1 MTQELLRLHDAKVK
15 MDGRVILDV
24 DDFVI
29 NQGERIVVLGPNGS
43 GKSTLV
49 KLLTKEIEPV
59 WRETP
64 PVLFMGQPD
73 PSEETLIETVGLVS
87 TDVQERMMVHRTVFD
102 IVLGGFFGSV
112 GVPFHIGASDEQVEQ
127 ARKAIREI
135 GIPSLSERDMLTLS
149 TGRARRALIARALI
163 NEPQLIILDEPET
176 GLDFHNQILVL
187 DMVKRLSGE
196 EGISAIMNTH
206 YPTNAMSVSDEA
218 FMMNHKGRFFYGPT
232 REVLTEENIS
242 QSFDVRVLVSD
253 LVDNGRHVRSIVPV
267 ALTAN

>member
-29 NQGERIVVLGPNGS
+29 NQGEHIVVLGPNGS

-149 TGRARRALIARALI
+149 TGQARRALIARALI
-163 NEPQLIILDEPET
+163 NGPALLIFDEPT
-176 GLDFHNQILVL
+176 SGLDPEGAWNMRQSLSALAKAGHTILV
-187 DMVKRLSGE
+187 
-196 EGISAIMNTH
+196 ITH
-206 YPTNAMSVSDEA
+206 NVSDIMPEFERVVMLQDA
-218 FMMNHKGRFFYGPT
+218 HIVADGPKE
-232 REVLTEENIS
+232 EVLTTQKLRHLFGVPIT
-242 QSFDVRVLVSD
+242 LVETD
-253 LVDNGRHVRSIVPV
+253 GRYH
-267 ALTAN
+267 LQ

>member
-149 TGRARRALIARALI
+149 TGQARRALIARVLI
-163 NEPQLIILDEPET
+163 NGPALLIFDEPT
-176 GLDFHNQILVL
+176 SGLDPEGAWNMRQSLSALAKAGHTILV
-187 DMVKRLSGE
+187 
-196 EGISAIMNTH
+196 ITH
-206 YPTNAMSVSDEA
+206 NVSDIMPEFDRVVMLQDA
-218 FMMNHKGRFFYGPT
+218 HIVADGPKE
-232 REVLTEENIS
+232 EVLTTQKLRHLFGVPIT
-242 QSFDVRVLVSD
+242 LVETD
-253 LVDNGRHVRSIVPV
+253 GRYH
-267 ALTAN
+267 LQ

>member
-15 MDGRVILDV
+15 MDGRVILDI

-29 NQGERIVVLGPNGS
+29 NQGEHIVVLGPNGS

-149 TGRARRALIARALI
+149 TGQARRALIARALI
-163 NEPQLIILDEPET
+163 NGPALLIFDEPT
-176 GLDFHNQILVL
+176 SGLDPEGAWNMRQSLSALAKAGHTILV
-187 DMVKRLSGE
+187 
-196 EGISAIMNTH
+196 ITH
-206 YPTNAMSVSDEA
+206 NVSDIMPEFERVVMLQDA
-218 FMMNHKGRFFYGPT
+218 HIVADGPKE
-232 REVLTEENIS
+232 EVLTTQKLRHLFGVPIT
-242 QSFDVRVLVSD
+242 LVETD
-253 LVDNGRHVRSIVPV
+253 GRYH
-267 ALTAN
+267 LQ

>member
-149 TGRARRALIARALI
+149 TGQARRALIARALI
-163 NEPQLIILDEPET
+163 NGPALLIFDEPT
-176 GLDFHNQILVL
+176 SGLDPEGAWNMRQSLSALAKAGHTILV
-187 DMVKRLSGE
+187 
-196 EGISAIMNTH
+196 ITH
-206 YPTNAMSVSDEA
+206 NVSDIMPEFDRVVMLQDA
-218 FMMNHKGRFFYGPT
+218 HIVDDGPKE
-232 REVLTEENIS
+232 EVLTTQKLRHLFGVPIT
-242 QSFDVRVLVSD
+242 LVETD
-253 LVDNGRHVRSIVPV
+253 GRYH
-267 ALTAN
+267 LQ

>member
-1 MTQELLRLHDAKVK
+1 MTQKLLRLHDAKVK

-149 TGRARRALIARALI
+149 TGQARRALIARALI
-163 NEPQLIILDEPET
+163 NGPALLIFDEPT
-176 GLDFHNQILVL
+176 SGLDPEGAWNMRQSLSALAKAGHTILV
-187 DMVKRLSGE
+187 
-196 EGISAIMNTH
+196 ITH
-206 YPTNAMSVSDEA
+206 NVSDIMPEFDRVVMLQDA
-218 FMMNHKGRFFYGPT
+218 HIVADGPKE
-232 REVLTEENIS
+232 EVLTTQKLRHLFGVPIT
-242 QSFDVRVLVSD
+242 LVETD
-253 LVDNGRHVRSIVPV
+253 GRYH
-267 ALTAN
+267 LQ

>member
-149 TGRARRALIARALI
+149 TGQARRALIARALI
-163 NEPQLIILDEPET
+163 NGPALLIFDEPT
-176 GLDFHNQILVL
+176 SGLDPEGAWNMRQSLSALAKAGHTILV
-187 DMVKRLSGE
+187 
-196 EGISAIMNTH
+196 ITH
-206 YPTNAMSVSDEA
+206 NVSDIMPEFDRVVMLQDA
-218 FMMNHKGRFFYGPT
+218 HIVADGPKE
-232 REVLTEENIS
+232 EVLTTQKLRHLFGVPITLIET
-242 QSFDVRVLVSD
+242 D
-253 LVDNGRHVRSIVPV
+253 GRYH
-267 ALTAN
+267 LQ

>member
-87 TDVQERMMVHRTVFD
+87 IDVQERMMVHRTVVD

-149 TGRARRALIARALI
+149 TGQARRALIARALI
-163 NEPQLIILDEPET
+163 NGPALLIFDEPT
-176 GLDFHNQILVL
+176 SGLDPEGAWNMRQSLSALAKAGHTILV
-187 DMVKRLSGE
+187 
-196 EGISAIMNTH
+196 ITH
-206 YPTNAMSVSDEA
+206 NVSDIMPEFDRVVMLQDA
-218 FMMNHKGRFFYGPT
+218 HIVADGPKE
-232 REVLTEENIS
+232 EVLTTQKLRHLFGVPIT
-242 QSFDVRVLVSD
+242 LVETD
-253 LVDNGRHVRSIVPV
+253 GRYH
-267 ALTAN
+267 LQ

>member
-135 GIPSLSERDMLTLS
+135 GIPSLSERDVLTLS
-149 TGRARRALIARALI
+149 TGQARRALIARALI
-163 NEPQLIILDEPET
+163 NGPALLIFDEPT
-176 GLDFHNQILVL
+176 SGLDPEGAWNMRQSLSALAKAGHTILV
-187 DMVKRLSGE
+187 
-196 EGISAIMNTH
+196 ITH
-206 YPTNAMSVSDEA
+206 NVSDIMPEFDRVVMLQDA
-218 FMMNHKGRFFYGPT
+218 HIVADGPKE
-232 REVLTEENIS
+232 EVLTTQKLRHLFGVPIT
-242 QSFDVRVLVSD
+242 LVETD
-253 LVDNGRHVRSIVPV
+253 GRYH
-267 ALTAN
+267 LQ

>member
-149 TGRARRALIARALI
+149 TGQARRALSARALI
-163 NEPQLIILDEPET
+163 SGPALLVFDEPT
-176 GLDFHNQILVL
+176 SGLDPEGAWNMRQSLSALAKAGHTILV
-187 DMVKRLSGE
+187 
-196 EGISAIMNTH
+196 ITH
-206 YPTNAMSVSDEA
+206 NVSDIMPEFDRVVMLQDA
-218 FMMNHKGRFFYGPT
+218 HIVADGPKE
-232 REVLTEENIS
+232 EVLTTQKLRHLFGVPIT
-242 QSFDVRVLVSD
+242 LVETD
-253 LVDNGRHVRSIVPV
+253 GRYH
-267 ALTAN
+267 LQ

>member
-112 GVPFHIGASDEQVEQ
+112 GVPFHIGASDEQGEQ
-127 ARKAIREI
+127 ARKAI
-135 GIPSLSERDMLTLS
+135 RDMLTLS
-149 TGRARRALIARALI
+149 TGQARRALIARALI
-163 NEPQLIILDEPET
+163 NGPALLIFDEPT
-176 GLDFHNQILVL
+176 SGLDPEGAWNMRQSLSALAKAGHTILV
-187 DMVKRLSGE
+187 
-196 EGISAIMNTH
+196 ITH
-206 YPTNAMSVSDEA
+206 NVSDIMPEFDRVVMLQDA
-218 FMMNHKGRFFYGPT
+218 HIVADGPKE
-232 REVLTEENIS
+232 EVLTTQKLRHLFGVPIT
-242 QSFDVRVLVSD
+242 LVETD
-253 LVDNGRHVRSIVPV
+253 GRYH
-267 ALTAN
+267 LQ

>member
-102 IVLGGFFGSV
+102 TVLGGFFGSV

-149 TGRARRALIARALI
+149 TGQARRALIARALI
-163 NEPQLIILDEPET
+163 NGPALLIFDEPT
-176 GLDFHNQILVL
+176 SGLDPEGAWNMRQSLSALAKAGHTILV
-187 DMVKRLSGE
+187 
-196 EGISAIMNTH
+196 ITH
-206 YPTNAMSVSDEA
+206 NVSDIMPEFDRVVMLQDA
-218 FMMNHKGRFFYGPT
+218 HIVADGPKE
-232 REVLTEENIS
+232 EVLTTQKLRHLFGVPIT
-242 QSFDVRVLVSD
+242 LVETD
-253 LVDNGRHVRSIVPV
+253 GRYH
-267 ALTAN
+267 LQ

>member
-112 GVPFHIGASDEQVEQ
+112 GIPFHIGASDEQVEQ

-149 TGRARRALIARALI
+149 TGQARRALIARALI
-163 NEPQLIILDEPET
+163 NGPALLIFDEPT
-176 GLDFHNQILVL
+176 SGLDPEGAWNMRQSLSALAKAGHTILV
-187 DMVKRLSGE
+187 
-196 EGISAIMNTH
+196 ITH
-206 YPTNAMSVSDEA
+206 NVSDIMPEFDRVVMLQDA
-218 FMMNHKGRFFYGPT
+218 HIVADGPKE
-232 REVLTEENIS
+232 EVLTTQKLRHLFGVPIT
-242 QSFDVRVLVSD
+242 LVETD
-253 LVDNGRHVRSIVPV
+253 GRYH
-267 ALTAN
+267 LQ

>member
-149 TGRARRALIARALI
+149 TGQARRALIARALI
-163 NEPQLIILDEPET
+163 NGPALLIFDEPT
-176 GLDFHNQILVL
+176 SGLDPEGAWNMRQSLFALAKAGHTILV
-187 DMVKRLSGE
+187 
-196 EGISAIMNTH
+196 ITH
-206 YPTNAMSVSDEA
+206 NVSDIMPEFDRVVMLQDA
-218 FMMNHKGRFFYGPT
+218 HIVADGPKE
-232 REVLTEENIS
+232 EVLTTQKLRHLFGVPIT
-242 QSFDVRVLVSD
+242 LVETD
-253 LVDNGRHVRSIVPV
+253 GRYH
-267 ALTAN
+267 LQ

>member
-149 TGRARRALIARALI
+149 TGQARRALIARALI
-163 NEPQLIILDEPET
+163 NGPALLIFDEPT
-176 GLDFHNQILVL
+176 SGLDPEGAWNMRQSLSALAKAGHTILV
-187 DMVKRLSGE
+187 
-196 EGISAIMNTH
+196 ITH
-206 YPTNAMSVSDEA
+206 NVSDIMPEFDRVVMLQDA
-218 FMMNHKGRFFYGPT
+218 HIVADGPKE
-232 REVLTEENIS
+232 EVLATQKLRHLFGVPIT
-242 QSFDVRVLVSD
+242 LVETD
-253 LVDNGRHVRSIVPV
+253 GRYH
-267 ALTAN
+267 LQ

>member
-64 PVLFMGQPD
+64 PVLFMGQPA

-149 TGRARRALIARALI
+149 TGQARRALIARALI
-163 NEPQLIILDEPET
+163 NGPALLIFDEPT
-176 GLDFHNQILVL
+176 SGLDPEGAWNMRQSLSALAKAGHTILV
-187 DMVKRLSGE
+187 
-196 EGISAIMNTH
+196 ITH
-206 YPTNAMSVSDEA
+206 NVSDIMPEFDRVVMLQDA
-218 FMMNHKGRFFYGPT
+218 HIVADGPKE
-232 REVLTEENIS
+232 EVLTTQKLRHLFGVPIT
-242 QSFDVRVLVSD
+242 LVETD
-253 LVDNGRHVRSIVPV
+253 GRYH
-267 ALTAN
+267 LQ

>member
-49 KLLTKEIEPV
+49 KLLTKETEPV

-149 TGRARRALIARALI
+149 TGQARRALIARALI
-163 NEPQLIILDEPET
+163 NGPALLIFDEPT
-176 GLDFHNQILVL
+176 SGLDPEGAWNMRQSLSALAKAGHTILV
-187 DMVKRLSGE
+187 
-196 EGISAIMNTH
+196 ITH
-206 YPTNAMSVSDEA
+206 NVSDIMPEFDRVVMLQDA
-218 FMMNHKGRFFYGPT
+218 HIVADGPKE
-232 REVLTEENIS
+232 EVLTTQKLRHLFGVPIT
-242 QSFDVRVLVSD
+242 LVETD
-253 LVDNGRHVRSIVPV
+253 GRYH
-267 ALTAN
+267 LQ

>member
-43 GKSTLV
+43 GKSPLV
-49 KLLTKEIEPV
+49 KLLPKEIEPV

-149 TGRARRALIARALI
+149 TGQARRALIARALI
-163 NEPQLIILDEPET
+163 NGPALLIFDEPT
-176 GLDFHNQILVL
+176 SGLDPEGAWNMRQSLSALAKAGHTILV
-187 DMVKRLSGE
+187 
-196 EGISAIMNTH
+196 ITH
-206 YPTNAMSVSDEA
+206 NVSDIMPEFDRVVMLQDA
-218 FMMNHKGRFFYGPT
+218 HIVADGPKE
-232 REVLTEENIS
+232 EVLTTQKLRHLFGVPIT
-242 QSFDVRVLVSD
+242 LVETD
-253 LVDNGRHVRSIVPV
+253 GRYH
-267 ALTAN
+267 LQ

>member
-149 TGRARRALIARALI
+149 TGQARRALIARALI
-163 NEPQLIILDEPET
+163 NGPALLIFDEPT
-176 GLDFHNQILVL
+176 SGLDPEGAWNMRQSLSALAKAGHTILFITHN
-187 DMVKRLSGE
+187 
-196 EGISAIMNTH
+196 
-206 YPTNAMSVSDEA
+206 VSDIMPEFDRVVMLQDA
-218 FMMNHKGRFFYGPT
+218 HIVADGPKE
-232 REVLTEENIS
+232 EVLTTQKLRHLFGVPIT
-242 QSFDVRVLVSD
+242 LVETD
-253 LVDNGRHVRSIVPV
+253 GRYH
-267 ALTAN
+267 LQ

>member
-149 TGRARRALIARALI
+149 TGQARRALIARALI
-163 NEPQLIILDEPET
+163 NGPALLIFDEPT
-176 GLDFHNQILVL
+176 SGLDPEGAWNMRQSLSALAKAGHTILV
-187 DMVKRLSGE
+187 
-196 EGISAIMNTH
+196 ITH
-206 YPTNAMSVSDEA
+206 DVSDIMPEFDRVVMLQDA
-218 FMMNHKGRFFYGPT
+218 HIVADGPKE
-232 REVLTEENIS
+232 EVLTTQKLRHLFGVPIT
-242 QSFDVRVLVSD
+242 LVETD
-253 LVDNGRHVRSIVPV
+253 GRYH
-267 ALTAN
+267 LQ

>member
-64 PVLFMGQPD
+64 PALFMGQPD

-149 TGRARRALIARALI
+149 TGQARRALIARALI
-163 NEPQLIILDEPET
+163 NGPALLIFDEPT
-176 GLDFHNQILVL
+176 SGLDPEGAWNMRQSLSALAKAGHTILV
-187 DMVKRLSGE
+187 
-196 EGISAIMNTH
+196 ITH
-206 YPTNAMSVSDEA
+206 NVSDIMPEFDRVVMLQDA
-218 FMMNHKGRFFYGPT
+218 HIVADGPKE
-232 REVLTEENIS
+232 EVLTTQKLRHLFGVPIT
-242 QSFDVRVLVSD
+242 LVETD
-253 LVDNGRHVRSIVPV
+253 GRYH
-267 ALTAN
+267 LQ

>member
-29 NQGERIVVLGPNGS
+29 NQGEHIVVLGPNGS

-64 PVLFMGQPD
+64 PVLFMGQPN

-149 TGRARRALIARALI
+149 TGQARRALIARALI
-163 NEPQLIILDEPET
+163 NGPALLIFDEPT
-176 GLDFHNQILVL
+176 SGLDPEGAWNMRQSLSALAKAGHTILV
-187 DMVKRLSGE
+187 
-196 EGISAIMNTH
+196 ITH
-206 YPTNAMSVSDEA
+206 NVSDIMPEFERVVMLQDA
-218 FMMNHKGRFFYGPT
+218 HIVADGPKE
-232 REVLTEENIS
+232 EVLTTQKLRHLFGVPIT
-242 QSFDVRVLVSD
+242 LVETD
-253 LVDNGRHVRSIVPV
+253 GRYH
-267 ALTAN
+267 LQ

>member
-87 TDVQERMMVHRTVFD
+87 IDVQERMMVHRTVFD

-149 TGRARRALIARALI
+149 TGQARRALIARALI
-163 NEPQLIILDEPET
+163 NGPALLIFDEPT
-176 GLDFHNQILVL
+176 SGLDP
-187 DMVKRLSGE
+187 
-196 EGISAIMNTH
+196 EGAWNMSDIMPEFDRVVMLQDAH
-206 YPTNAMSVSDEA
+206 IVAD
-218 FMMNHKGRFFYGPT
+218 GPKE
-232 REVLTEENIS
+232 EVLTTQKLRHLFGVPIT
-242 QSFDVRVLVSD
+242 LVETD
-253 LVDNGRHVRSIVPV
+253 GRYH
-267 ALTAN
+267 LQ

>member
-87 TDVQERMMVHRTVFD
+87 TDVQERMMVHRTVVD

-112 GVPFHIGASDEQVEQ
+112 GAPFHIGASDEQVEQ

-149 TGRARRALIARALI
+149 TGQARRALIARALI
-163 NEPQLIILDEPET
+163 NGPALLIFDEPT
-176 GLDFHNQILVL
+176 SGLDPEGAWNMRQSLSALAKAGHTILV
-187 DMVKRLSGE
+187 
-196 EGISAIMNTH
+196 ITH
-206 YPTNAMSVSDEA
+206 NVSDIMPEFDRVVMLQDA
-218 FMMNHKGRFFYGPT
+218 HIVADGPKE
-232 REVLTEENIS
+232 EVLTTQKLRHLFGVPIT
-242 QSFDVRVLVSD
+242 LVETD
-253 LVDNGRHVRSIVPV
+253 GRYH
-267 ALTAN
+267 LQ

>member
-29 NQGERIVVLGPNGS
+29 NQGERIVVLGPNG
-43 GKSTLV
+43 
-49 KLLTKEIEPV
+49 I
-59 WRETP
+59 
-64 PVLFMGQPD
+64 GQVD
-73 PSEETLIETVGLVS
+73 AGQAAHQGDRAGMARDAAGALHGSARSHRRKPSFETVGLVS

-149 TGRARRALIARALI
+149 TGQARRALIARALI
-163 NEPQLIILDEPET
+163 NGPALLIFDEPT
-176 GLDFHNQILVL
+176 SGLDPEGAWNMRQSLSALAKAGHTILV
-187 DMVKRLSGE
+187 
-196 EGISAIMNTH
+196 ITH
-206 YPTNAMSVSDEA
+206 NVSDIMPEFDRVVMLQDA
-218 FMMNHKGRFFYGPT
+218 HIVADGPKE
-232 REVLTEENIS
+232 EVLTTQKLRHLFGVPIT
-242 QSFDVRVLVSD
+242 LVETD
-253 LVDNGRHVRSIVPV
+253 GRYH
-267 ALTAN
+267 LQ

>member
-29 NQGERIVVLGPNGS
+29 NQGERLVVLGPNGS

-149 TGRARRALIARALI
+149 TGQARRALIARALI
-163 NEPQLIILDEPET
+163 NGPALLIFDEPT
-176 GLDFHNQILVL
+176 SGLDPEGAWNMRQSLSALAKAGHTILV
-187 DMVKRLSGE
+187 
-196 EGISAIMNTH
+196 ITH
-206 YPTNAMSVSDEA
+206 NVSDIMPEFDRVVMLQDA
-218 FMMNHKGRFFYGPT
+218 HIVADGPKE
-232 REVLTEENIS
+232 EVLTTQKLRHLFGVPIT
-242 QSFDVRVLVSD
+242 LVETD
-253 LVDNGRHVRSIVPV
+253 GRYH
-267 ALTAN
+267 LQ

>member
-87 TDVQERMMVHRTVFD
+87 TDVQERMMVHRTVSD

-149 TGRARRALIARALI
+149 TGQARRALIARALI
-163 NEPQLIILDEPET
+163 NGPALLIFDEPT
-176 GLDFHNQILVL
+176 SGLDPEGAWNMRQSLSALAKAGHTILV
-187 DMVKRLSGE
+187 
-196 EGISAIMNTH
+196 ITH
-206 YPTNAMSVSDEA
+206 NVSDIMPEFDRVVMLQDA
-218 FMMNHKGRFFYGPT
+218 HIVADGPKE
-232 REVLTEENIS
+232 EVLTTQKLRHLFGVPIT
-242 QSFDVRVLVSD
+242 LVETD
-253 LVDNGRHVRSIVPV
+253 GRYH
-267 ALTAN
+267 LQ

>member
-149 TGRARRALIARALI
+149 TGQARRALIARALI
-163 NEPQLIILDEPET
+163 NGPALLIFDEPT
-176 GLDFHNQILVL
+176 SGLDPEGAWNMRQSLSALAKAGHTILV
-187 DMVKRLSGE
+187 
-196 EGISAIMNTH
+196 ITH
-206 YPTNAMSVSDEA
+206 NVSDIMPEFDRVVMLQDA
-218 FMMNHKGRFFYGPT
+218 HIVADGPKE
-232 REVLTEENIS
+232 EVLTTQKLRHLFGVPIT
-242 QSFDVRVLVSD
+242 LVETD
-253 LVDNGRHVRSIVPV
+253 GCYHLQ
-267 ALTAN
+267 

>member
-112 GVPFHIGASDEQVEQ
+112 GVPFHIGASDEQIEQ

-149 TGRARRALIARALI
+149 TGQARRALIARALI
-163 NEPQLIILDEPET
+163 NGPALLIFDEPT
-176 GLDFHNQILVL
+176 SGLDPEGAWNMRQSLSALAKAGHTILV
-187 DMVKRLSGE
+187 
-196 EGISAIMNTH
+196 ITH
-206 YPTNAMSVSDEA
+206 NVSDIMPEFDRVVMLQDA
-218 FMMNHKGRFFYGPT
+218 HIVADGPKE
-232 REVLTEENIS
+232 EVLTTQKLRHLFGVPIT
-242 QSFDVRVLVSD
+242 LVETD
-253 LVDNGRHVRSIVPV
+253 GRYH
-267 ALTAN
+267 LQ

>member
-73 PSEETLIETVGLVS
+73 PSEETLIETVGFVS

-149 TGRARRALIARALI
+149 TGQARRALIARALI
-163 NEPQLIILDEPET
+163 NGPALLIFDEPT
-176 GLDFHNQILVL
+176 SGLDPEGAWNMRQSLSALAKAGHTILV
-187 DMVKRLSGE
+187 
-196 EGISAIMNTH
+196 ITH
-206 YPTNAMSVSDEA
+206 NVSDIMPEFDRVVMLQDA
-218 FMMNHKGRFFYGPT
+218 HIVADGPKE
-232 REVLTEENIS
+232 EVLTTQKLRHLFGVPIT
-242 QSFDVRVLVSD
+242 LVETD
-253 LVDNGRHVRSIVPV
+253 GRYH
-267 ALTAN
+267 LQ

>member
-1 MTQELLRLHDAKVK
+1 

-149 TGRARRALIARALI
+149 TGQARRALIARALI
-163 NEPQLIILDEPET
+163 NGPALLIFDEPT
-176 GLDFHNQILVL
+176 SGLDPEGAWNMRQSLSALAKAGHTILV
-187 DMVKRLSGE
+187 
-196 EGISAIMNTH
+196 ITH
-206 YPTNAMSVSDEA
+206 NVSDIMPEFDRVVMLQDA
-218 FMMNHKGRFFYGPT
+218 HIVADGPKE
-232 REVLTEENIS
+232 EVLTTQKLRHLFGVPIT
-242 QSFDVRVLVSD
+242 LVETD
-253 LVDNGRHVRSIVPV
+253 GRYH
-267 ALTAN
+267 LQ

>member
-127 ARKAIREI
+127 ACKAIREI

-149 TGRARRALIARALI
+149 TGQARRALIARALI
-163 NEPQLIILDEPET
+163 NGPALLIFDEPT
-176 GLDFHNQILVL
+176 SGLDPEGAWNMRQSLSALAKAGHTILV
-187 DMVKRLSGE
+187 
-196 EGISAIMNTH
+196 ITH
-206 YPTNAMSVSDEA
+206 NVSDIMPEFDRVVMLQDA
-218 FMMNHKGRFFYGPT
+218 HIVADGPKE
-232 REVLTEENIS
+232 EVLTTQKLRHLFGVPIT
-242 QSFDVRVLVSD
+242 LVETD
-253 LVDNGRHVRSIVPV
+253 GRYH
-267 ALTAN
+267 LQ

>member
-149 TGRARRALIARALI
+149 TGQARRALINGPAL
-163 NEPQLIILDEPET
+163 LIFDEPT
-176 GLDFHNQILVL
+176 SGLDPEGAWNMRQSLSALAKAGHTILV
-187 DMVKRLSGE
+187 
-196 EGISAIMNTH
+196 ITH
-206 YPTNAMSVSDEA
+206 NVSDIMPEFDRVVMLQDA
-218 FMMNHKGRFFYGPT
+218 HIVADGPKE
-232 REVLTEENIS
+232 EVLTTQKLRHLFGVPIT
-242 QSFDVRVLVSD
+242 LVETD
-253 LVDNGRHVRSIVPV
+253 GRYH
-267 ALTAN
+267 LQ

>member
-15 MDGRVILDV
+15 MDGRVIIDV

-29 NQGERIVVLGPNGS
+29 NQGEHIVVLGPNGS

-49 KLLTKEIEPV
+49 KLLTKEIDPV

-64 PVLFMGQPD
+64 PVLFMGQSD

-149 TGRARRALIARALI
+149 TGQARRALIARALI
-163 NEPQLIILDEPET
+163 NGPALLIFDEPT
-176 GLDFHNQILVL
+176 SGLDPEGAWNMRQSLSALAKAGHTILV
-187 DMVKRLSGE
+187 
-196 EGISAIMNTH
+196 ITH
-206 YPTNAMSVSDEA
+206 NVSDIMPEFERVVMLQDA
-218 FMMNHKGRFFYGPT
+218 HIVADGPKE
-232 REVLTEENIS
+232 EVLTTQKLRHLFGVPIT
-242 QSFDVRVLVSD
+242 LVETD
-253 LVDNGRHVRSIVPV
+253 GRYH
-267 ALTAN
+267 LQ